1 MKNGDSRHSYIERN
15 GKMNTKYLIIGNSAG
30 GIGAAEAI
38 RNVDKSSSVTIV
50 SDEPYPCYSRPLISK
65 YLTGERDLEGI
76 LFRPTEFYKN
86 NYINPLLGKHVTSLS
101 SSEHMAELDSGEY
114 ITWEKLLIASG
125 GAPIIPKL
133 DGLEKRGVFN
143 FITLDDAKAI
153 DKFLG
158 GVSTAVVIG
167 GGLIGVSASE
177 ALIMKGVNVTVVEM
191 KERILNTILD
201 EQASLMAEEA
211 LKRAGVRVITGCTV
225 TEVTGKEYVTAVT
238 ISNGEKIPCSLVV
251 VAIGVMPRT
260 ELVQQ
265 TDIEVNRGIVVDRS
279 MATNH
284 PDVYACGDAV
294 EAYDFVYGDYR
305 LTPIWPNAYLGGRI
319 AGYNMAGIETTY
331 PGSTS
336 MNSLNYFGLD
346 IAAAGITAPLEEDG
360 YEALSRQ
367 KDGIYQKVVIKD
379 DLIVGMVFVQDIE
392 KSGIVFGLMRDKI
405 NVCNFKHSILTDEFG
420 LVSLPRELW
429 QERLGIP
436 PSGSV
441 LPSDLSEETV
451 EDFAGE

>member
-1 MKNGDSRHSYIERN
+1 
-15 GKMNTKYLIIGNSAG
+15 MNTKYLIIGNSAG

-38 RNVDKSSSVTIV
+38 RDVDKSSSLTIV
-50 SDEPYPCYSRPLISK
+50 SDEPYACYSRPLISK

-76 LFRPTEFYKN
+76 LFRPTEFYKKN
-86 NYINPLLGKHVTSLS
+86 TITPLLGKHVISLS
-101 SSEHMAELDSGEY
+101 PSEHMAELDSDEH

-125 GAPIIPKL
+125 GTPIIPRL
-133 DGLEKRGVFN
+133 DGLGKRGVFN

-153 DKFLG
+153 ENFLG

-177 ALIMKGVNVTVVEM
+177 ALIKKGVTVTVVEM

-238 ISNGEKIPCSLVV
+238 ISNGVKIPCSLVV
-251 VAIGVMPRT
+251 VAIGVIPRT
-260 ELVQQ
+260 ELVQG

-284 PDVYACGDAV
+284 PDVYACGDAA
-294 EAYDFVYGDYR
+294 EAYDFIYKTNR
-305 LTPIWPNAYLGGRI
+305 LTPIWPNAYIGGRV
-319 AGYNMAGIETTY
+319 AGYNMAGKKTEYYGGTT
-331 PGSTS
+331 

-346 IAAAGITAPLEEDG
+346 IAAAGITAPPDEDG
-360 YEALSRQ
+360 YETLSRQ
-367 KDGIYQKVVIKD
+367 KDGIYQKVVLRD

-392 KSGIVFGLMRDKI
+392 KSGIVFGLMRDRI
-405 NVCNFKHSILTDEFG
+405 NVCNFKQAILTDEFG

-429 QERLGIP
+429 QQRLGIP

-441 LPSDLSEETV
+441 LPPDLSEETV